1 MQLYLI
7 RHGQS
12 TNNARWEAQENYDTY
27 RSSDPTL
34 TEKGVRQAELLAEFL
49 AISKPGDKEIGHGLA
64 VSSHGVPDRA
74 GRAPGCVFPVP

>member
-34 TEKGVRQAELLAEFL
+34 TEKGIRQAELLADFWRSPNR
-49 AISKPGDKEIGHGLA
+49 AKRTFGVIPKTGLA
-64 VSSHGVPDRA
+64 LGLPTSTA
-74 GRAPGCVFPVP
+74 A